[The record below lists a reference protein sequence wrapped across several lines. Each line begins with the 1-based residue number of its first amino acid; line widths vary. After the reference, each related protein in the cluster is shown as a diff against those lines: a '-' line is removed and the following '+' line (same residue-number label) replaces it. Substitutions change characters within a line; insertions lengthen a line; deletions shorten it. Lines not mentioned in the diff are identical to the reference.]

1 MTTIDQS
8 RKQVADLILK
18 GPDGSDLV
26 VCSDLRHVEPGTVS
40 FETVDLETSQH
51 FTVTV
56 HQEEV

>member
-18 GPDGSDLV
+18 GPYGRDLV
-26 VCSDLRHVEPGTVS
+26 VCSDLRPTDPGTVE
-40 FETVDLETSQH
+40 FVVGDQETGQR